1 MAEYTV
7 TQEFDSNTFG
17 TTVESGKKEEDKKGN
32 TKRGIGTPKIMNYP
46 TSRDNDSK
54 AEYLEIIIED
64 YTPPGLNLPAF
75 NFSEDTGD
83 DGNERTSG
91 NKILLEEGAVSVDGN
106 RNFALTRGSDANR
119 RNISKRS
126 KNKKLKH
133 IINLPIPR
141 NVTDTQGVQY
151 GEGSLNPLE
160 AFGTALVSAGFS
172 PNQPINRLKNAA
184 SAALGKSGSILGDG
198 DTQNIFAAT
207 LSGSLIGALGG
218 NVTPNQLISRST
230 GQVLNPNLELLFNG
244 VGLRVFPL
252 RFEFFPRNRS
262 EAITVMNIIKT
273 LKYEMAPSRNK
284 TDEAKNGIFIGAP
297 SIFQLTYKKE
307 NKPHPFLNKF
317 LPTFLSDMKV
327 NYTASGSY
335 SSFYDGTP
343 THILVECQFKEINPL
358 FKEDYEESKGGVGY

>member
-17 TTVESGKKEEDKKGN
+17 TTVESGKKEENKKGN

-64 YTPPGLNLPAF
+64 YTQAGLNLPAF
-75 NFSEDTGD
+75 TFAADEEGSTNEGD
-83 DGNERTSG
+83 
-91 NKILLEEGAVSVDGN
+91 KILKAAGGVTTDNAT
-106 RNFALTRGSDANR
+106 NFALSRGSDTNR
-119 RNISKRS
+119 KNIGERS
-126 KNKKLKH
+126 KNKSLKH

-172 PNQPINRLKNAA
+172 PNQPIDRLKSAA
-184 SAALGKSGSILGDG
+184 TAALGKSAEILGDT

-218 NVTPNQLISRST
+218 NVTPNQLISRAT